1 MIDQN
6 FLIVLVG
13 LPASGK
19 TTFAILLK
27 ETIEQITSYKVKII
41 DPDKIRNIHF
51 PNKFNSKNEHFVR
64 KTNLERVESALKNN
78 FIVISDD
85 LNYYTSMRHDL
96 KEIAENLKKS
106 FFFIYIATPFEV
118 CVKWNEKRGHTIPN
132 QVISNVN
139 VKFDSFH
146 NYNWDEPL
154 KSYDLSKMENLKIE
168 ITNLVK
174 ILNTKLKLAR
184 ISDTPM
190 RNEVQIIDRYHK
202 VLDKQTR
209 LIVGELLKNP
219 ELQIYKN
226 RILKLRKLFIKKSLN
241 LSLKDSKI
249 SKEYITFLEKNLN
262 LEISY

>member
-27 ETIEQITSYKVKII
+27 ETLEQITPYKVKII
-41 DPDKIRNIHF
+41 DPDKIRNFHF
-51 PNKFNSKNEHFVR
+51 PDKFNSKNEHFVR

-96 KEIAENLKKS
+96 KEIAKNLKKS

-118 CVKWNEKRGHTIPN
+118 CVKWNEKRGYTIPN

-139 VKFDSFH
+139 IKFDSFH
-146 NYNWDEPL
+146 NYSWDKPL
-154 KSYDLSKMENLKIE
+154 KSYDLSKTENLKIE
-168 ITNLVK
+168 IANLIK
-174 ILNTKLKLAR
+174 TFHTKLKLAR
-184 ISDTPM
+184 ISDTTR

-219 ELQIYKN
+219 ELQIYKKKKFKI
-226 RILKLRKLFIKKSLN
+226 RKIFYKKKLKLIDKVE
-241 LSLKDSKI
+241 KI
-249 SKEYITFLEKNLN
+249 
-262 LEISY
+262 

>member
-6 FLIVLVG
+6 FLIILVG

-19 TTFAILLK
+19 TTFAFMLK
-27 ETIEQITSYKVKII
+27 ETLEQITPYKVKII
-41 DPDKIRNIHF
+41 DPDKIRSIHF
-51 PNKFNSKNEHFVR
+51 PNKFNSKNESFVR
-64 KTNLERVESALKNN
+64 KTNLEGIESALKNN

-96 KEIAENLKKS
+96 KEIAEKLKKT
-106 FFFIYIATPFEV
+106 FFFIYITTPFEV
-118 CVKWNEKRGHTIPN
+118 CVKWNEKRGYTIPN

-139 VKFDSFH
+139 VKFDPFH
-146 NYNWDEPL
+146 NYNWDKPL
-154 KSYDLSKMENLKIE
+154 KSYDLSKLESLKIE

-174 ILNTKLKLAR
+174 ILNTKLRLER
-184 ISDTPM
+184 IDDTTKK
-190 RNEVQIIDRYHK
+190 NEVKIIDQYHK